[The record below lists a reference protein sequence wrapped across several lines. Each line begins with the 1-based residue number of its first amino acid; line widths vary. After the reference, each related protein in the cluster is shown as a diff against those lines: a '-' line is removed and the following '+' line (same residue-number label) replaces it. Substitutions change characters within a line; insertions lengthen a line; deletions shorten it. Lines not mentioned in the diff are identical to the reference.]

1 MPTTTIR
8 VSKHIHDQVRALA
21 QQTGTTMQ
29 EVISKAVEQY
39 QEQLFWQQVHEAYAR
54 LRQDPVAWQ
63 EELEEQRLWD
73 NTLVDGLEKE

>member
-8 VSKHIHDQVRALA
+8 VSKYIRDQVRALA